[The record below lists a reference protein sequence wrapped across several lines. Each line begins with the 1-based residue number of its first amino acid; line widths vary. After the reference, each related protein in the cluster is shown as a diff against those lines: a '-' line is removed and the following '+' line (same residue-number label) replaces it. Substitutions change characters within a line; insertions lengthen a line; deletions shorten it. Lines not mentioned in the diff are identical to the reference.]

1 MKFKTAIITP
11 LIIGIPLLL
20 GSCTQKA
27 PGVDLDRVMKITT
40 ESMQRYEQTNLSG
53 VKGEMDDL
61 AMAQFSRDLAD
72 DLRMAQPPLY
82 TSPIG
87 IVVSKDGSIQ
97 GYNDKNGNYVRETGE
112 GDLFKI
118 EIDSQNNRIIAS
130 NDGVVREQGMGMG
143 GGLMMGML
151 MGSMLSRQSAAGIR
165 PGAFNN
171 KRATPKPRART
182 KSSFGSARSRAGSGS
197 FSSGK

>member
-1 MKFKTAIITP
+1 MKFNTAMITP

-20 GSCTQKA
+20 GGCTQKA

-40 ESMQRYEQTNLSG
+40 QSMQNYEKTNLSG
-53 VKGEMDDL
+53 VEGKMDDL

-87 IVVSKDGSIQ
+87 IAVAKEGSIQ
-97 GYNDKNGNYVRETGE
+97 GYNDKNGNYIRETGE
-112 GDLFKI
+112 EDLFKI

-151 MGSMLSRQSAAGIR
+151 MGSLLSRQSAAGIR

-182 KSSFGSARSRAGSGS
+182 SSARSRAGSGS